1 MSNSLQNLQFVI
13 FCMHAFIVGFFLLI
27 RRIRSR
33 TCLVKFLLSKSF
45 KHVLTLSLEQH
56 VSSCILFVTLVLDRS
71 VIVDI
76 LWYLLWYPLI
86 SINIRVDIHC
96 YPHWFLYD
104 ALSLSQLIVGAKGK
118 QVLSNMNIVR
128 FCCLSVS
135 SVLVYLSVCQ
145 TVFVSC
151 QLLVCNVYVNDA
163 VFVLQ

>member
-1 MSNSLQNLQFVI
+1 MTYINFSQISCMTFKLLSKLKDVKQFAKSSVRYFLYARI
-13 FCMHAFIVGFFLLI
+13 YRGFFFLLI
-27 RRIRSR
+27 RQIRSR

-96 YPHWFLYD
+96 YPHWFLYY
-104 ALSLSQLIVGAKGK
+104 ALSLSQLIVGP
-118 QVLSNMNIVR
+118 LSDVQR
-128 FCCLSVS
+128 
-135 SVLVYLSVCQ
+135 
-145 TVFVSC
+145 
-151 QLLVCNVYVNDA
+151 VNRSYPIWT
-163 VFVLQ
+163 

>member
-1 MSNSLQNLQFVI
+1 MTYINFSQISCMTFKLLSKLKDVKQFAKSSVRYFLYARI
-13 FCMHAFIVGFFLLI
+13 YRGFFLLLI

-96 YPHWFLYD
+96 YPHWFLYY
-104 ALSLSQLIVGAKGK
+104 ALSLSQLIVGP
-118 QVLSNMNIVR
+118 LSDVQR
-128 FCCLSVS
+128 
-135 SVLVYLSVCQ
+135 
-145 TVFVSC
+145 
-151 QLLVCNVYVNDA
+151 VNRSYPIWT
-163 VFVLQ
+163 

>member
-1 MSNSLQNLQFVI
+1 MTYINFSQISCMTFKLLSKLKDVKQFAKSSVRYFLYARI
-13 FCMHAFIVGFFLLI
+13 YRGVFFLLI

-96 YPHWFLYD
+96 YPHWFLYY
-104 ALSLSQLIVGAKGK
+104 ALSLSQLIVGP
-118 QVLSNMNIVR
+118 LSDVQRVNR
-128 FCCLSVS
+128 S
-135 SVLVYLSVCQ
+135 YLIW
-145 TVFVSC
+145 T
-151 QLLVCNVYVNDA
+151 
-163 VFVLQ
+163 

>member
-1 MSNSLQNLQFVI
+1 MTYINFSQISCMTFKLLSKLKDIKQFAKSSVRYFLYARI
-13 FCMHAFIVGFFLLI
+13 YRGFFFLLI
-27 RRIRSR
+27 RRIRSQ

-96 YPHWFLYD
+96 YPHWFLYY
-104 ALSLSQLIVGAKGK
+104 ALSLSQLIVGP
-118 QVLSNMNIVR
+118 LSDVQR
-128 FCCLSVS
+128 
-135 SVLVYLSVCQ
+135 
-145 TVFVSC
+145 
-151 QLLVCNVYVNDA
+151 VNGSYPIWT
-163 VFVLQ
+163 

>member
-1 MSNSLQNLQFVI
+1 MTYINFSQISCMTFKLLSKLKDIKQFAKSSVRYFLYARI
-13 FCMHAFIVGFFLLI
+13 YRGFFLLI

-96 YPHWFLYD
+96 YPHWFLYH
-104 ALSLSQLIVGAKGK
+104 ALSLSQLIVGP
-118 QVLSNMNIVR
+118 LSDVQR
-128 FCCLSVS
+128 
-135 SVLVYLSVCQ
+135 
-145 TVFVSC
+145 
-151 QLLVCNVYVNDA
+151 VNRSYPIWT
-163 VFVLQ
+163 

>member
-1 MSNSLQNLQFVI
+1 MTYINFSHISCMTFKLLSKLKDIKQFAKSSVRY
-13 FCMHAFIVGFFLLI
+13 FLYARVYRGFFFLLT
-27 RRIRSR
+27 RRIRSQ

-96 YPHWFLYD
+96 YPHWFLYY
-104 ALSLSQLIVGAKGK
+104 ALSLSQLIVGP
-118 QVLSNMNIVR
+118 LSDVQR
-128 FCCLSVS
+128 
-135 SVLVYLSVCQ
+135 
-145 TVFVSC
+145 
-151 QLLVCNVYVNDA
+151 VNRSYPIWT
-163 VFVLQ
+163 

>member
-1 MSNSLQNLQFVI
+1 MTYINFSQISCMTFKLLSKLKDVKQFAKSSVRYFLYARI
-13 FCMHAFIVGFFLLI
+13 YRGFFLLI

-96 YPHWFLYD
+96 YPHWFLYY
-104 ALSLSQLIVGAKGK
+104 ALSLSQLIVGP
-118 QVLSNMNIVR
+118 LSDVQR
-128 FCCLSVS
+128 
-135 SVLVYLSVCQ
+135 
-145 TVFVSC
+145 
-151 QLLVCNVYVNDA
+151 VNRSYPIWT
-163 VFVLQ
+163 

>member
-1 MSNSLQNLQFVI
+1 MTYINFSQISCMTFKLLSKLKDIKQFAKSSVRYFLYARI
-13 FCMHAFIVGFFLLI
+13 YRGFFFLLI
-27 RRIRSR
+27 RRIRSH

-96 YPHWFLYD
+96 YPHWFLYY
-104 ALSLSQLIVGAKGK
+104 ALSLSQLIVGP
-118 QVLSNMNIVR
+118 LSDVQR
-128 FCCLSVS
+128 
-135 SVLVYLSVCQ
+135 
-145 TVFVSC
+145 
-151 QLLVCNVYVNDA
+151 VNRSYPIWT
-163 VFVLQ
+163 

>member
-1 MSNSLQNLQFVI
+1 MNILKKKWLTLWHILTFLRFLVWPLSFCQSYKISNSLQNLQFVI
-13 FCMHAFIVGFFLLI
+13 FCMHAFIVVFFLLI
-27 RRIRSR
+27 RRIRSQ

-96 YPHWFLYD
+96 YPHWFLYY
-104 ALSLSQLIVGAKGK
+104 ALSLSQLIVGP
-118 QVLSNMNIVR
+118 LSDVQR
-128 FCCLSVS
+128 
-135 SVLVYLSVCQ
+135 
-145 TVFVSC
+145 
-151 QLLVCNVYVNDA
+151 VNRSYPIWT
-163 VFVLQ
+163 

>member
-1 MSNSLQNLQFVI
+1 MTYINFSQISCMTFKLLSKLKDIKQFAKSSVRYFLYARI
-13 FCMHAFIVGFFLLI
+13 YRGFIFLLI

-96 YPHWFLYD
+96 YPHWFLYY
-104 ALSLSQLIVGAKGK
+104 ALSLSQLIVGP
-118 QVLSNMNIVR
+118 LSDVQR
-128 FCCLSVS
+128 
-135 SVLVYLSVCQ
+135 
-145 TVFVSC
+145 
-151 QLLVCNVYVNDA
+151 VNRSYPIWT
-163 VFVLQ
+163 